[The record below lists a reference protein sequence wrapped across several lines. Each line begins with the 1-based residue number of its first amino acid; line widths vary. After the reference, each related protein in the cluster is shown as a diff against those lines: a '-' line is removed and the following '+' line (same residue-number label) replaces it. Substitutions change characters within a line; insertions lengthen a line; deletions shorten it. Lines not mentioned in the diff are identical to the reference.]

1 MRPRVA
7 TSAEPIVGA
16 DVNVCLIEVSSSL
29 LMLRGPVK
37 PLARHIGRSSH
48 LLEVLLDHLRG
59 IVDADDVQPLAADI
73 LELVWCV
80 RRHDDDVAGAG
91 LELVAVGGEPR
102 PPAADDPRL
111 GVRMPVEVG
120 PLAGL
125 VVHEEERDARAVF
138 LALER
143 DRPSGAR
150 P

>member
-16 DVNVCLIEVSSSL
+16 DVKVCLIEVSSSL
-29 LMLRGPVK
+29 FMPGGAVK
-37 PLARHIGRSSH
+37 PLARHIGRSSL

-59 IVDADDVQPLAADI
+59 VVDADDLQPLAADV
-73 LELVWCV
+73 LELVGCV
-80 RRHDDDVAGAG
+80 RGHHDDVAGAS

-102 PPAADDPRL
+102 RAAADDPRL
-111 GVRMPVEVG
+111 RVGVTVEAG
-120 PLAGL
+120 ALAGL
-125 VVHEEERDARAVF
+125 VVHEEEGDARAVF